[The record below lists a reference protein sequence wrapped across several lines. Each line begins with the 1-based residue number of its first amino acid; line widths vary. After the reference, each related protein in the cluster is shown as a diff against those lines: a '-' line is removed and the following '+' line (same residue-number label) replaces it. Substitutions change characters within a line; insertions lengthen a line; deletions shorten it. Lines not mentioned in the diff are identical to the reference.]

1 MEQTVN
7 LTLRLPREVRD
18 WLRGLSS
25 RNNRSM
31 NSQLV
36 CILQERQAQTK
47 ENAPELR
54 PSEALDSIPN
64 DQSKETEHE

>member
-18 WLRGLSS
+18 WLKGLSN

-31 NSQLV
+31 NSQLID
-36 CILQERQAQTK
+36 ILQEQQAQEK

-54 PSEALDSIPN
+54 PSEALASKTHTSNMESDN
-64 DQSKETEHE
+64 D